1 MKCPLSNDVIEHLGE
16 ENEIL
21 LMDCPKEECAWWIKD
36 NNRCCIPQGASSLD
50 VLLDILHEL
59 VGKMPHERQFRK

>member
-1 MKCPLSNDVIEHLGE
+1 MKCPLSNYLLKHLYGE
-16 ENEIL
+16 NDIL
-21 LMDCPKEECAWWIKD
+21 LRDCLEEECAWWVKN
-36 NNRCCIPQGASSLD
+36 NNRCCIPDGAFSLD